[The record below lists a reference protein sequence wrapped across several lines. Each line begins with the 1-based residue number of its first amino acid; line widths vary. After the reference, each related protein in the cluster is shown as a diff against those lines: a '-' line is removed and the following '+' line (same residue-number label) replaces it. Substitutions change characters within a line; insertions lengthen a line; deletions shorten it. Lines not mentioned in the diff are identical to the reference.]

1 MSPKLQESSDDLAKR
16 RYKAETSFFR
26 WWSWYVAIILGFSIW
41 VNNYG
46 WETLA
51 DNVLI
56 ALIVTMPF
64 KSRAVEKV
72 LGALRSQCQCWKN
85 LTGKC

>member
-1 MSPKLQESSDDLAKR
+1 MASRFSLEAVSSSLQESSDELAKR

-26 WWSWYVAIILGFSIW
+26 WWSWYVAVILAFSIW
-41 VNNYG
+41 AKNYG

-64 KSRAVEKV
+64 TSRAVEKV
-72 LGALRSQCQCWKN
+72 LGALRS
-85 LTGKC
+85 